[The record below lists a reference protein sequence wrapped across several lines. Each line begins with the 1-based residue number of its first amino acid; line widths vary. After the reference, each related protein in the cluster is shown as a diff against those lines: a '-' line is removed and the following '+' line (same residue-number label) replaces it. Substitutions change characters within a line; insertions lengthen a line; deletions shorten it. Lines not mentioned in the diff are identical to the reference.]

1 MDIYRERLTPGVGLH
16 IALTLL
22 LPLGFGMIAPL
33 SIVGGIVNAIGIYL
47 AAHAWLYFGAPQVRV
62 TATILHAGRAT
73 IERSAVTNPR
83 VVTLDQRPEALA
95 NARTWKV
102 LRAWIP
108 TGVMVDITDP
118 ADPTPHWYMSSRRPE
133 QLVAA
138 LKTKTGKR

>member
-33 SIVGGIVNAIGIYL
+33 SIAGGIVNAIGLYL
-47 AAHAWLYFGAPQVRV
+47 AAHAWLFFGAPQIGV
-62 TATILHAGRAT
+62 TATHLRAGRAS
-73 IERSAVTNPR
+73 IERSLVSNPR
-83 VVTLDQRPEALA
+83 VVTADQRPEAIS

-108 TGVMVDITDP
+108 TGVIVDISDP
-118 ADPTPHWYMSSRRPE
+118 NDPTPHWYMSTRRPE
-133 QLVAA
+133 ELVAA
-138 LKTKTGKR
+138 LAKPAKRG